1 MQENYKYFLNRMEI
15 KVIFFRNM
23 KSIRTKILAGMI
35 SAILI
40 SMVLLGVVSSL
51 LQISNSNE
59 VLRSTM
65 EETVSI
71 AADRVEQELQVY
83 KTVARSAGCIS
94 RLSDNTVSVA
104 EKERI
109 ISQWAESYGLARGNL
124 LDTNGISPITGV
136 DCSDRDYFL
145 AAMEGEASVST
156 PVISNQT
163 NELTIIVAAPVWEDG
178 EEGTTV
184 VGVVYFTP
192 DIEFLNDTM
201 RSISVSEHC
210 NAYMIDKDGNTIAD
224 KDSSKVCQENIEELA
239 TSDSDY
245 DDLAAYHVKMR
256 AGETGNGRYTLDGVK
271 TVFAYTPVNGTDGW
285 SMGLSVP
292 ESDMMGPIYRGIIIT
307 IVMIAIAIFVCS
319 SWAAV
324 LARSISKPIQLCVQ
338 RIEQLAKGDLMTP
351 VPELDTKDE
360 TGQLIESTKT
370 IVDVLHRLIDD
381 IDHLITNISDG
392 KLNTRSKD
400 HSIYIGDF
408 VNVLES
414 LRHLTRGLST
424 TMLQIGQAAD
434 QVAAGANQVSDGAQA
449 LAQGSSEQAS
459 AVQELSVT
467 ISDVA
472 TTSQKTAEIA
482 LQAKNSADEAGQ
494 KLNET
499 NGYIE
504 TLNQSMS
511 NISESSVQISQIIQ
525 TIEDI
530 AFQTNIL
537 ALNAAVEAARAGEA
551 GKGFAVVADE
561 VRNLAAKSDQAAR
574 ATKQLIGKSISAVEE
589 GVKMMDHVVRVVDD
603 VMVSANAAVTGMD
616 SVAQAV
622 QQQST
627 AVSQINI
634 GIDQIAS
641 VVQTNSATSEESAAA
656 SEELSSQSTMLKNL
670 IERFDLRKE

>member
-1 MQENYKYFLNRMEI
+1 
-15 KVIFFRNM
+15 M

-292 ESDMMGPIYRGIIIT
+292 ESDMMGSIYRGIIIT

>member
-1 MQENYKYFLNRMEI
+1 
-15 KVIFFRNM
+15 M

-360 TGQLIESTKT
+360 TGQLIASTKT
-370 IVDVLHRLIDD
+370 IVDVLHRLIDG
-381 IDHLITNISDG
+381 IDYLITNILDG

-400 HSIYIGDF
+400 HSNYIGDF

-482 LQAKNSADEAGQ
+482 LQAKNSSDEAGQ

-603 VMVSANAAVTGMD
+603 VMVSANAAVTSMD

>member
-1 MQENYKYFLNRMEI
+1 
-15 KVIFFRNM
+15 M

-360 TGQLIESTKT
+360 TGQLIASTKT
-370 IVDVLHRLIDD
+370 IVNVLHRLIDD
-381 IDHLITNISDG
+381 IDYLIVNISEG
-392 KLNTRSKD
+392 KLNTRSED
-400 HSIYIGDF
+400 RSIYIGDF

-414 LRHLTRGLST
+414 LRRLTRGLSA

-467 ISDVA
+467 ISDVT

-482 LQAKNSADEAGQ
+482 LQAKTSSDEAGQ

-603 VMVSANAAVTGMD
+603 VMVSANAAVTSMD

>member
-1 MQENYKYFLNRMEI
+1 
-15 KVIFFRNM
+15 M
-23 KSIRTKILAGMI
+23 KSIQTKILAGMI

-360 TGQLIESTKT
+360 TGQLIASTKT
-370 IVDVLHRLIDD
+370 IVNVLHRLIDD
-381 IDHLITNISDG
+381 IDYLIVNISEG

-400 HSIYIGDF
+400 RSIYIGDF

-414 LRHLTRGLST
+414 LRHLTRGLSAT
-424 TMLQIGQAAD
+424 ILQIGQAAD

-467 ISDVA
+467 ISDVT

-603 VMVSANAAVTGMD
+603 VMVSANAAVTSMD

>member
-1 MQENYKYFLNRMEI
+1 
-15 KVIFFRNM
+15 M

-94 RLSDNTVSVA
+94 TLSDNTVSVA

-256 AGETGNGRYTLDGVK
+256 AGETGNGSYTLDGVK

-392 KLNTRSKD
+392 KLNIRSKD
-400 HSIYIGDF
+400 YSIYIGDF

-603 VMVSANAAVTGMD
+603 VMVSANAAVTSMD
-616 SVAQAV
+616 SVAQEV

>member
-1 MQENYKYFLNRMEI
+1 
-15 KVIFFRNM
+15 M

-51 LQISNSNE
+51 LQISNSSE

-360 TGQLIESTKT
+360 TGQLIASTKT
-370 IVDVLHRLIDD
+370 IVNVLHRLIDD
-381 IDHLITNISDG
+381 IDYLIVNISEG

-400 HSIYIGDF
+400 RSIYIGDF

-414 LRHLTRGLST
+414 LRHLTRGLSAT
-424 TMLQIGQAAD
+424 ILQIGQAAD

-467 ISDVA
+467 ISDVT

-603 VMVSANAAVTGMD
+603 VMVSANAAVTSMD

>member
-1 MQENYKYFLNRMEI
+1 
-15 KVIFFRNM
+15 M

-35 SAILI
+35 SAILV

-51 LQISNSNE
+51 LQIKNSNE
-59 VLRSTM
+59 MLRSTM
-65 EETVSI
+65 EETVAI

-83 KTVARSAGCIS
+83 KTIARSAGCVS
-94 RLSDNTVSVA
+94 RLSDSEVSVA

-109 ISQWAESYGLARGNL
+109 ITQWAHSYGLERGNL

-136 DCSDRDYFL
+136 DCSERDYFL
-145 AAMEGEASVST
+145 AAMQGEASVST
-156 PVISNQT
+156 PIISNQT
-163 NELTIIVAAPVWEDG
+163 NELTIIVAAPVWQNG
-178 EEGTTV
+178 EEGTKV

-192 DIEFLNDTM
+192 DVEFLNDTM

-210 NAYMIDKDGNTIAD
+210 SAYMIDKDGNTIAD
-224 KDSSKVCQENIEELA
+224 KDSSKVCKENIETLA

-245 DDLAAYHVKMR
+245 NDLAAYHTKMR
-256 AGETGNGRYTLDGVK
+256 AGETGNGSYTLDGVNM
-271 TVFAYTPVNGTDGW
+271 VFAYTPVNGTDSW

-319 SWAAV
+319 GWAAV
-324 LARSISKPIQLCVQ
+324 LARSIAKPIQLCVQ
-338 RIEQLAKGDLMTP
+338 RIDKLAAGDLTSP
-351 VPELDTKDE
+351 IPELNTKDE
-360 TGQLIESTKT
+360 TGQLIASTRT

-381 IDHLITNISDG
+381 IDYLIVNISDG
-392 KLNTRSKD
+392 KLNVRSKD
-400 HSIYIGDF
+400 RDIYIGDF
-408 VNVLES
+408 VSVLES
-414 LRHLTRGLST
+414 LRHITRGLSA

-472 TTSQKTAEIA
+472 NTSQKTAEIA

-574 ATKQLIGKSISAVEE
+574 ATKQLISRSISAVEE
-589 GVKMMDHVVRVVDD
+589 GAKMMDHVVRVVDD
-603 VMVSANAAVTGMD
+603 VMVSANAAVSSMD
-616 SVAQAV
+616 TVAQAV

-627 AVSQINI
+627 SISQINI

-656 SEELSSQSTMLKNL
+656 SEELSSQSTMLKSL
-670 IERFDLRKE
+670 IERFELRKE

>member
-1 MQENYKYFLNRMEI
+1 
-15 KVIFFRNM
+15 M

-83 KTVARSAGCIS
+83 KTVARAAGCIS
-94 RLSDNTVSVA
+94 ELGDSTVSIA

-136 DCSDRDYFL
+136 DCSDRDYFF
-145 AAMEGEASVST
+145 AAMDGEASVST
-156 PVISNQT
+156 PIISNQT

-201 RSISVSEHC
+201 RSISVSDHC
-210 NAYMIDKDGNTIAD
+210 SAYMIDKDGNTIAD

-239 TSDSDY
+239 ASNSDY
-245 DDLAAYHVKMR
+245 DDLADYHIKMR
-256 AGETGNGRYTLDGVK
+256 AGETGNGSYTLDGVK

-307 IVMIAIAIFVCS
+307 IILIAIAIFVCS
-319 SWAAV
+319 GWAAV
-324 LARSISKPIQLCVQ
+324 LARSITKPIQLCVQ

-351 VPELDTKDE
+351 VPELDIKDE
-360 TGQLIESTKT
+360 TGQLIASTKT
-370 IVDVLHRLIDD
+370 IVNVLHRLIDD
-381 IDHLITNISDG
+381 IDYMIVNISEG

-400 HSIYIGDF
+400 RSIYIGDF

-414 LRHLTRGLST
+414 LRHLTRGLSA

-467 ISDVA
+467 ISDVT

-482 LQAKNSADEAGQ
+482 LQAKTSADEAGQ

-603 VMVSANAAVTGMD
+603 VMVSANAAVTSMD

>member
-1 MQENYKYFLNRMEI
+1 
-15 KVIFFRNM
+15 M

-360 TGQLIESTKT
+360 TGQLIASTKT
-370 IVDVLHRLIDD
+370 IVNVLHRLIDD
-381 IDHLITNISDG
+381 IDYLIVNISEG
-392 KLNTRSKD
+392 KLNTRSED
-400 HSIYIGDF
+400 RSIYIGDF

-414 LRHLTRGLST
+414 LRRLTRGLST

-482 LQAKNSADEAGQ
+482 LQAKNSSDEAGQ

-603 VMVSANAAVTGMD
+603 VMVSANAAVTSMD

>member
-1 MQENYKYFLNRMEI
+1 
-15 KVIFFRNM
+15 M

-360 TGQLIESTKT
+360 TGQLIASTKT

-472 TTSQKTAEIA
+472 TTSQKTAETA

-603 VMVSANAAVTGMD
+603 VMVSANAAVTSMD

>member
-1 MQENYKYFLNRMEI
+1 
-15 KVIFFRNM
+15 M

-285 SMGLSVP
+285 GMGLGVP

-360 TGQLIESTKT
+360 TGQLIASTKT
-370 IVDVLHRLIDD
+370 IVNVLHRLIDD
-381 IDHLITNISDG
+381 IDYLIVNISEG
-392 KLNTRSKD
+392 KLNTRSED
-400 HSIYIGDF
+400 RSIYIGDF

-414 LRHLTRGLST
+414 LRRLTRGLSA

-467 ISDVA
+467 ISDVT

-482 LQAKNSADEAGQ
+482 LQAKTSSDEAGQ

-603 VMVSANAAVTGMD
+603 VMVSANAAVTSMD

>member
-1 MQENYKYFLNRMEI
+1 
-15 KVIFFRNM
+15 M

-307 IVMIAIAIFVCS
+307 IILIAIAIFVCS
-319 SWAAV
+319 GWAVV
-324 LARSISKPIQLCVQ
+324 LARSITKPIQLCVQ

-360 TGQLIESTKT
+360 TGQLIASTKT
-370 IVDVLHRLIDD
+370 IVNVLHRLIDD
-381 IDHLITNISDG
+381 IDYLIVNISEG

-400 HSIYIGDF
+400 RSIYIGDF

-414 LRHLTRGLST
+414 LRHLTRGLSAT
-424 TMLQIGQAAD
+424 ILQIGQAAD

-467 ISDVA
+467 ISDVT

-603 VMVSANAAVTGMD
+603 VMVSANAAVTSMD

>member
-1 MQENYKYFLNRMEI
+1 
-15 KVIFFRNM
+15 M

-360 TGQLIESTKT
+360 TGQLIASTKT
-370 IVDVLHRLIDD
+370 IVNVLHRLIDD
-381 IDHLITNISDG
+381 IDYLIVNISEG
-392 KLNTRSKD
+392 KLNTRSED
-400 HSIYIGDF
+400 RSIYIGDF

-414 LRHLTRGLST
+414 LRRLTRGLSA

-482 LQAKNSADEAGQ
+482 LQAKTSSDEAGQ

-603 VMVSANAAVTGMD
+603 VMVSANAAVTSMD